1 MADPDFT
8 IACSRCA
15 YGAEPMEPRLL
26 KYGWEHGLVLSTAFR
41 EWFAADIRG
50 PRPEGPVYVKCPRC
64 NGTCRVA
71 CDAEEYV
78 RSLFVPERADA
89 VVEATKNNG
98 KDLTAI
104 AYAFKRLREAAG
116 EDVIYAWMTGE
127 FPK

>member
-1 MADPDFT
+1 
-8 IACSRCA
+8 
-15 YGAEPMEPRLL
+15 
-26 KYGWEHGLVLSTAFR
+26 
-41 EWFAADIRG
+41 
-50 PRPEGPVYVKCPRC
+50 
-64 NGTCRVA
+64 VA